1 MPQTVSRGLQ
11 EILQTNYF
19 YKKLLDQVNYSFKTI
34 YSQTAT

>member
-11 EILQTNYF
+11 EILRTNYF
-19 YKKLLDQVNYSFKTI
+19 YKKLLDQVNYSFKTT